1 MNLAPLVR
9 TFFDS
14 NTLFKNKTYFT
25 QKMNSVNLYIKDIG
39 RYYRQNTMKISSTF
53 LATRKMTEKFAF

>member
-9 TFFDS
+9 TFLRLKYFI
-14 NTLFKNKTYFT
+14 KNKTYFT

-39 RYYRQNTMKISSTF
+39 RYYRQNKYKKKSSMATM
-53 LATRKMTEKFAF
+53 EDD